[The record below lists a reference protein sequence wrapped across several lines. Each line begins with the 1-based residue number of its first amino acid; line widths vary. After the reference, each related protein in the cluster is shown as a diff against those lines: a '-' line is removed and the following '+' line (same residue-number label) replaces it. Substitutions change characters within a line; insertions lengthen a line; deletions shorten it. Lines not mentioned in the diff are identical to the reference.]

1 MRFDDG
7 RVLKP
12 GLLHD
17 LIQNWIDAP
26 WPEGRKWVELIEA
39 HCELKGGEVFFTDNE
54 CHLDPPGRGW
64 GYVYRKGET
73 P

>member
-12 GLLHD
+12 GFLHD
-17 LIQNWIDAP
+17 LIQNWIDA
-26 WPEGRKWVELIEA
+26 ELGEESRKWVELIEA
-39 HCELKGGEVFFTDNE
+39 YCELKGGEVFFTDNE
-54 CHLDPPGRGW
+54 CHLDPPGQ
-64 GYVYRKGET
+64 KGET